1 MVMYSDG
8 GINKIGR
15 ELLDEGLYPMI
26 RLYRKSS
33 DGLKM
38 RVLRE
43 VPLEDIERDDDDIV
57 TYALN
62 VFGTGDYCAKLFSTK
77 YGRNILE
84 CRYDFGVANIRD
96 IEDEEDF

>member
-43 VPLEDIERDDDDIV
+43 VSLEDIERADIV

-62 VFGTGDYCAKLFSTK
+62 VFGTGDYCAKLFSSK

-84 CRYDFGVANIRD
+84 CRYDFGVVNIGD